1 MYLRCEHGGRVDDAA
16 GPHHE
21 AEVALLQVGVRGL
34 QYGLLQTL
42 PEPDHVRPQQPA
54 APSQPAARE
63 RGLGDEVRGCSGLGR
78 AAASQRLAYRGVRVD
93 GDGLA
98 PRAPHLEQVPVQ
110 LEDVG
115 GAGPGVEAVDVLR
128 DHHQLAALG
137 AEPLL
142 GGRDGLVRGVGQ
154 LGGHQLAAVVV
165 ELPHEAG
172 VGCEGC
178 GRGEVLGLVAPPEAA
193 GAAEGRDPALRGHA
207 GPGEDDEVAG
217 GGQEA
222 AELGEVGGG
231 SAGLPLLV
239 LGCHVENA
247 GS

>member
-1 MYLRCEHGGRVDDAA
+1 MSVYLRCEHGGRVDDAA

-34 QYGLLQTL
+34 QHGLLQTL

-54 APSQPAARE
+54 APSQPAPRQ
-63 RGLGDEVRGCSGLGR
+63 RGRGDQVRGCFGLG
-78 AAASQRLAYRGVRVD
+78 
-93 GDGLA
+93 
-98 PRAPHLEQVPVQ
+98 Q

-115 GAGPGVEAVDVLR
+115 GAGPGVEAVNVLR

-207 GPGEDDEVAG
+207 RPGEDDEVAG

-239 LGCHVENA
+239 LCCHVENA